1 MQHDSQAAHET
12 PNSLSQF
19 MSNANQVYHQ
29 AVHSMFALLESVCE
43 GALAVDK
50 QARVVWINDKYLNL
64 LGVSDS
70 ASVIGKSIE
79 DVIPASPIRQV
90 LETGQPILLDI
101 LRFNQKSFV
110 VTRFPIKDELG
121 NTTGA
126 IGFVFYDDLE
136 YLKPLFFKFTQL
148 ELELASAREALAQQA
163 ENPQFSLFIG
173 TTPACL
179 EAKRLARRV
188 AHLDNTVLLQGEA
201 GTGKEFLA
209 RAIHS
214 SSARAHKPIFSV
226 HVSTLP
232 ENQLDAELFGISE
245 SEMGEGEGKF
255 IRAHG
260 STLFLD
266 DVGDLPLD
274 LQTKLLR
281 VLQKQEIE
289 GVGAKQAVK
298 IDVRV
303 IVASTHDLAEQ
314 VAQGKF
320 RSDLYFLLNNLTIH
334 IPPLREH
341 LQDLQAICDALLEQI
356 STQSSQPQRELA
368 ACALEL
374 LRGQE
379 WKHNIREV
387 RKVLEQILASTEQM
401 VLTAEDFYLVFP
413 QLRRT
418 EIIAPEKVYRS
429 LDDVVA
435 EAETR
440 AIQEALVA
448 SGGKKAR
455 AAKLL
460 GISRAKL
467 YDKLHTLRLLE
478 FAHDEEL

>member
-70 ASVIGKSIE
+70 ASVIGQVIE

-121 NTTGA
+121 NVTGA
-126 IGFVFYDDLE
+126 VGFVFYDDLE

-173 TTPACL
+173 TTPTCL

-274 LQTKLLR
+274 LQ
-281 VLQKQEIE
+281 
-289 GVGAKQAVK
+289 
-298 IDVRV
+298 
-303 IVASTHDLAEQ
+303 
-314 VAQGKF
+314 
-320 RSDLYFLLNNLTIH
+320 
-334 IPPLREH
+334 
-341 LQDLQAICDALLEQI
+341 
-356 STQSSQPQRELA
+356 
-368 ACALEL
+368 
-374 LRGQE
+374 
-379 WKHNIREV
+379 
-387 RKVLEQILASTEQM
+387 
-401 VLTAEDFYLVFP
+401 
-413 QLRRT
+413 
-418 EIIAPEKVYRS
+418 
-429 LDDVVA
+429 
-435 EAETR
+435 
-440 AIQEALVA
+440 
-448 SGGKKAR
+448 
-455 AAKLL
+455 
-460 GISRAKL
+460 
-467 YDKLHTLRLLE
+467 
-478 FAHDEEL
+478 